1 MARIPASCRSSL
13 NVPRIQGNDGWQYAV
28 FPPRRSGLAPFA
40 PRHRKTYQIPAF
52 AASGFRSGT
61 TLKLAATPGLLTRR
75 VRDGHAPP
83 GAQAFESHAESA
95 EPCSARR
102 SSDESHAESAEPCAA
117 LRSSV

>member
-83 GAQAFESHAESA
+83 GAQRLNLTQRTQS
-95 EPCSARR
+95 PVPTGRR
-102 SSDESHAESAEPCAA
+102 
-117 LRSSV
+117 